1 MKAFL
6 DIPLRILTHNI
17 RFATTSPEKGEELW
31 SVRAPGLIN
40 ELRWHMRHVPASII
54 CLQEVLHEQVFDI
67 MKTIN
72 GGDKHR
78 VENYG
83 QQRPMREPE
92 RLKRLSTP
100 SPKWTFMG
108 CGRDD
113 GKTAGEYS
121 PILYR
126 HDIWHLKRYETFWL
140 SETPSKPSKSW
151 GAGSIRIITIGVL
164 EHKAIGLQIIVMNTH
179 LDDQSNLARKNA
191 AKQILDYVDLYR
203 KNTTYSDVPI
213 FLAGDFNS
221 EVDGEAYKIITSKD
235 SPLLDVR
242 GSVPANQRYG
252 DVNTYTGFNHAEKQQ
267 RIDFVFS
274 EAGRLVE
281 GYGVLPNK
289 FEDGVFISD
298 HRAVIADF
306 TLHVS

>member
-6 DIPLRILTHNI
+6 DFPLRILTHNI

-40 ELRWHMRHVPASII
+40 ELRWNMRHVPTGII
-54 CLQEVLHEQVFDI
+54 CLQEVLHEQIVDI
-67 MKTIN
+67 MRTIN

-78 VENYG
+78 VEHNRK
-83 QQRPMREPE
+83 QHPMSQ
-92 RLKRLSTP
+92 LSTP
-100 SPKWTFMG
+100 SSKWTFIG

-113 GKTAGEYS
+113 GKTTGEYS

-126 HDIWHLKRYETFWL
+126 RDIWHLKQYETFWL

-164 EHKAIGLQIIVMNTH
+164 EHKVNAFKIIVMNTH
-179 LDDQSNLARKNA
+179 LDDQSGLARKNS
-191 AKQILDYVDLYR
+191 AKQILEYVHLYR
-203 KNTTYSDVPI
+203 KNTTYLHAPI

-235 SPLLDVR
+235 SPLIDIR
-242 GSVPANQRYG
+242 GSVPAHQRYG
-252 DVNTYTGFNHAEKQQ
+252 DINTYTSFSHSEKQK

-274 EAGRLVE
+274 EADGLVE
-281 GYGVLPNK
+281 GYGVLPNQ

-298 HRAVIADF
+298 HKAVIADF
-306 TLHVS
+306 ILHAS